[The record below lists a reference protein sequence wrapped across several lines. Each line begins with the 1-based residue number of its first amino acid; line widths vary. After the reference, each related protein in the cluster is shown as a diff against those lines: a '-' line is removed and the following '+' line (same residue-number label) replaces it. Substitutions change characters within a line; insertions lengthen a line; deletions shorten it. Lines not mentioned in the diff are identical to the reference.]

1 MLKAVQVG
9 KKAERM
15 VKETKY
21 RRVYNIVSTTQRQT
35 SVGREGDIYGI

>member
-15 VKETKY
+15 VKEIKY